1 MLNYF
6 VLFPVTN
13 HEEAEPFGIP
23 WGKKGCSHIGTNHQL
38 SYINFIDT
46 HLIIRYILRI
56 LLKAN

>member
-13 HEEAEPFGIP
+13 HEEAEPS
-23 WGKKGCSHIGTNHQL
+23 WEKKGCSHIGTNHQL